1 MAGPIQ
7 SAVSGA
13 VNVVGGALA
22 GAKKLSEHEK
32 QVAEKESAQAKVE
45 EEASRAMQEEAKE
58 TAIETDLIKMG
69 ADPKSARAFM
79 DARKLGLDTQSF
91 GMIRKQGKFV
101 GTYSSLAEKLSK
113 DSLTDSLSSRVINEK
128 GFAKRIV
135 ALGGTRRGRVDA
147 LVGASKGGKK

>member
-7 SAVSGA
+7 SAISGA
-13 VNVVGGALA
+13 VNVVGGALV
-22 GAKKLSEHEK
+22 GAKKLSDHEK

-45 EEASRAMQEEAKE
+45 EEASGAMQEEAKE
-58 TAIETDLIKMG
+58 TAIEADLIRMG

-79 DARKLGLDTQSF
+79 DARKLGLDTTNF
-91 GMIRKQGKFV
+91 GLLRRKGKIV
-101 GTYSSLAEKLSK
+101 GSYSSVAEKLAK
-113 DSLTDSLSSRVINEK
+113 DALTDTLSSRVINDK
-128 GFAKRIV
+128 GFSERIM